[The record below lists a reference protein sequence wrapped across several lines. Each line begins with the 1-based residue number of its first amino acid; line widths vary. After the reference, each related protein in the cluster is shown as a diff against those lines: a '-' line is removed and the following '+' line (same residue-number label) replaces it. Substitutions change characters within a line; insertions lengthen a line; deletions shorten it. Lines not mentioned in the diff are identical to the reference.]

1 MRSKFVPRMLAVCAV
16 LMLVAAACGGDDDGG
31 TTSTTLAA
39 DTTEAPI
46 EEPAPVADDFEL
58 VIGRV
63 MPETGSAAFLNAP
76 MIVSIDL
83 AVEEIQA
90 AGGNVRLLTG
100 DSATDPDVAPETVNR
115 LLGEGAHVIVGA
127 AASGVSQSFIQT
139 LYDAQIPQCSPSNTS
154 PSFSTQQ
161 NAGFYFRT
169 VPPDQAAAL
178 ILANLV
184 ATDGATNVAIP
195 ARADDWGNAL
205 AELLADNFDGLG
217 VNYEIFSYDEDA
229 ASYDPTVAAIE
240 AMGAD
245 AVVLITFSEGAQIIR
260 GLLEAGIPPGAMY
273 GSDGIYDLHLPTT
286 VDPANPNSLNGFVA
300 VAAGGSDE
308 YSKELSTLTD
318 GNVIYGG
325 QSYDCVIVLALAA
338 LAAGSTNG
346 PAIMEQVLTLTSGGQ
361 KCSSYAQC
369 AQLIADGVDIDY
381 DGISGPLE
389 LDEVGDPRFGRYL
402 IAEFIDG
409 ELTVIDSQDADLA
422 ELG

>member
-1 MRSKFVPRMLAVCAV
+1 MRSKHLRRMLAVCAALV
-16 LMLVAAACGGDDDGG
+16 MVAAACGGDDDGD

-39 DTTEAPI
+39 DTTEAPS
-46 EEPAPVADDFEL
+46 EEPEPGTDDFEL

-63 MPETGSAAFLNAP
+63 MPETGSAAFLNSP

-83 AVEEIQA
+83 ALQDIRD
-90 AGGNVRLLTG
+90 AGGNVRMLTG

-115 LLGEGAHVIVGA
+115 LLAEGAHVIVGA
-127 AASGVSQSFIQT
+127 ASSGVSQSFIQT

-161 NAGFYFRT
+161 NAAFYFRT

-178 ILANLV
+178 ILSNIV
-184 ATDGATNVAIP
+184 AADGATNVAIP

-205 AELLADNFDGLG
+205 AELLADNFDELG

-229 ASYDPTVAAIE
+229 ASYDPTVSAIE

-286 VDPANPNSLNGFVA
+286 VDPTNPNSLDGFVA

-308 YSKELSTLTD
+308 FSTELSSMTD

-338 LAAGSTNG
+338 LAAGSTDG
-346 PAIMEQVLTLTSGGQ
+346 PAIIEQVLSLTSGGE
-361 KCSSYAQC
+361 KCHSYAEC
-369 AQLIADGVDIDY
+369 AELIAQGVDIDY

-409 ELTVIDSQDADLA
+409 EFTVIDSQDADLA